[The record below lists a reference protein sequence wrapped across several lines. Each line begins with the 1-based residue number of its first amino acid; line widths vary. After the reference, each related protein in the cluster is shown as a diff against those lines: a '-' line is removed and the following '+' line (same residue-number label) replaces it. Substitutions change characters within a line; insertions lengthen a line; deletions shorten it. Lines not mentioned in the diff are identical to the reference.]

1 MKNNAFEV
9 HNIDHLSA
17 STINLFISQPAMC
30 LLKLTGYKS
39 EVGAS
44 AWRGSAVDKTLT
56 DAISFADMTEET
68 AISNAH
74 KLFNE
79 YKYDADVDPEKVKKE
94 LSITERCIK
103 SAFWYL
109 LPDYRGKQ
117 LIGSQGK
124 IEVML
129 DDVPVPF
136 IGYYDWLFQDKV
148 VDLKTKGQR
157 TSKPDISHKRQL
169 ALYEKATGKKPS
181 VVYISPNEVK
191 EFSIDDSKNHLEN
204 MRTAALA
211 LEKILSFSDDIEEC
225 CRLLYPDFDNWMWSE
240 QDQTQAKKIW
250 RIK

>member
-181 VVYISPNEVK
+181 VVYIY
-191 EFSIDDSKNHLEN
+191 
-204 MRTAALA
+204 R
-211 LEKILSFSDDIEEC
+211 
-225 CRLLYPDFDNWMWSE
+225 
-240 QDQTQAKKIW
+240 QTK
-250 RIK
+250 

>member
-1 MKNNAFEV
+1 MKNNAFEK
-9 HNIDHLSA
+9 HHIDHLSA
-17 STINLFISQPAMC
+17 TTINLFISQPAMC
-30 LLKLTGYKS
+30 LLKLSGYRS

-56 DAISFADMTEET
+56 NALSFDDMTEDI
-68 AISNAH
+68 AISNAK
-74 KLFNE
+74 KLFDE
-79 YKYDADVDPEKVKKE
+79 YQNDSKIDPEKVKKE

-109 LPDYRGKQ
+109 LPDYRGKE

-136 IGYYDWLFQDKV
+136 VGYYDWLFADKV

-157 TSKPDISHKRQL
+157 TNNPDTSHKRQL
-169 ALYEKATGKKPS
+169 ALYEKATGKKPY

-225 CRLLYPDFDNWMWSE
+225 CRLLYPDFDHWIWSE